1 METIPSFAPLAAR
14 LAGHA
19 AAIRPVDGAPD
30 DWSKVAALV
39 VCALLDM
46 LICVC
51 AALDAR
57 AAAGLRPVT
66 VPAMG
71 YNTAVAEFTPR
82 MGRQELPGERPARL
96 LTLALG
102 ACAVALE
109 PATAPTGIAEPT
121 PAGPWLAWSRD
132 RGPLRSIPA
141 SPGRPRRETG
151 LFCSRLRTSRMLRC
165 NNDMTLAMTG
175 LISD

>member
-66 VPAMG
+66 VPVMG
-71 YNTAVAEFTPR
+71 DDNAVTEFAPR
-82 MGRQELPGERPARL
+82 MGRQALPSQRPARL
-96 LTLALG
+96 PSLAPRP
-102 ACAVALE
+102 CAVAPE
-109 PATAPTGIAEPT
+109 QAAISSGMAGAT
-121 PAGPWLAWSRD
+121 PAGPWLAWSCD
-132 RGPLRSIPA
+132 RGPLRLIAA
-141 SPGRPRRETG
+141 SPGQPRRETR
-151 LFCSRLRTSRMLRC
+151 LFHSRLRTPTTLRY
-165 NNDMTLAMTG
+165 NNDMALAMIG
-175 LISD
+175 WMSD

>member
-1 METIPSFAPLAAR
+1 METIPSFASLAAR

-66 VPAMG
+66 VPVMG

-82 MGRQELPGERPARL
+82 MGRQELPCERPARL
-96 LTLALG
+96 LSLASKP
-102 ACAVALE
+102 CAVAPE
-109 PATAPTGIAEPT
+109 QAAISSGIAEPT

-132 RGPLRSIPA
+132 RGPLRSIAA
-141 SPGRPRRETG
+141 SPGQPQRETR
-151 LFCSRLRTSRMLRC
+151 LFYSHLRTPIMLRY
-165 NNDMTLAMTG
+165 NND
-175 LISD
+175 